1 MGKQYV
7 LETNQPCVLPPW
19 IGPRWPLPGSG
30 VQGHSFVSPSRVT
43 GGWTPGGGHLG
54 AEAGLGGATAQ
65 PQAGRP
71 GRPRAVLGLGGL
83 ACSVGRRSLS
93 SPCSPLLLW
102 HARTH
107 TRVCHSARPVC
118 SSAGPSSVPAFRAG
132 PPGNRPAARRAARSH
147 CFPSCADGRGV
158 SPDESAKREDLD
170 VPASEAVTWW
180 SAVRQLAGR
189 AGLRRVSR
197 SSRGVSMGLT
207 AQVLGSAACARTSV
221 LWYH

>member
-1 MGKQYV
+1 MDTWGLRRGWAAPQ
-7 LETNQPCVLPPW
+7 LSPRQG
-19 IGPRWPLPGSG
+19 GP
-30 VQGHSFVSPSRVT
+30 
-43 GGWTPGGGHLG
+43 G
-54 AEAGLGGATAQ
+54 A
-65 PQAGRP
+65 R
-71 GRPRAVLGLGGL
+71 VLGLGGL

-107 TRVCHSARPVC
+107 TRVCHSAPPVC

-132 PPGNRPAARRAARSH
+132 PPGNRPAARRAARSR

-197 SSRGVSMGLT
+197 SSRGVSVGLT

>member
-1 MGKQYV
+1 MDTWGLRRGWAAPQ
-7 LETNQPCVLPPW
+7 LSPRQG
-19 IGPRWPLPGSG
+19 GP
-30 VQGHSFVSPSRVT
+30 
-43 GGWTPGGGHLG
+43 G
-54 AEAGLGGATAQ
+54 A
-65 PQAGRP
+65 R
-71 GRPRAVLGLGGL
+71 VLGLGGL

-93 SPCSPLLLW
+93 SPCSPVFVTV
-102 HARTH
+102 R
-107 TRVCHSARPVC
+107 RRSAHLPPGPPGLR
-118 SSAGPSSVPAFRAG
+118 AGPSSVPAFRAG

-197 SSRGVSMGLT
+197 CSRGVSVGLT

>member
-1 MGKQYV
+1 MGQQYV

-30 VQGHSFVSPSRVT
+30 VQGHSFLSPSRVT

-102 HARTH
+102 HARTRTH
-107 TRVCHSARPVC
+107 VFVTVRRRSAHLPPGPPGLR
-118 SSAGPSSVPAFRAG
+118 AGPSSVPAFRAG
-132 PPGNRPAARRAARSH
+132 PPGNRPAARRAA
-147 CFPSCADGRGV
+147 
-158 SPDESAKREDLD
+158 
-170 VPASEAVTWW
+170 
-180 SAVRQLAGR
+180 
-189 AGLRRVSR
+189 
-197 SSRGVSMGLT
+197 
-207 AQVLGSAACARTSV
+207 
-221 LWYH
+221 

>member
-1 MGKQYV
+1 MDTWGLRQGWAAPQ
-7 LETNQPCVLPPW
+7 LSPRQG
-19 IGPRWPLPGSG
+19 GP
-30 VQGHSFVSPSRVT
+30 
-43 GGWTPGGGHLG
+43 G
-54 AEAGLGGATAQ
+54 A
-65 PQAGRP
+65 R
-71 GRPRAVLGLGGL
+71 VLGLGGL

-93 SPCSPLLLW
+93 SRCSPLLLLR
-102 HARTH
+102 ARTRTH
-107 TRVCHSARPVC
+107 VFVTVRRRSAHLPPGPPGLR
-118 SSAGPSSVPAFRAG
+118 AGPSSVPAFRAG

-147 CFPSCADGRGV
+147 CFLSCADGRGV

-197 SSRGVSMGLT
+197 CSRDVSVGLT

>member
-1 MGKQYV
+1 MDTWGLRRGWAAPQLSPRQGGPGARV
-7 LETNQPCVLPPW
+7 LCWASAALPAASDAVPF
-19 IGPRWPLPGSG
+19 PRPVPLSCYGT
-30 VQGHSFVSPSRVT
+30 H
-43 GGWTPGGGHLG
+43 
-54 AEAGLGGATAQ
+54 
-65 PQAGRP
+65 
-71 GRPRAVLGLGGL
+71 
-83 ACSVGRRSLS
+83 
-93 SPCSPLLLW
+93 
-102 HARTH
+102 TH
-107 TRVCHSARPVC
+107 TRVCHSAPPVC

-197 SSRGVSMGLT
+197 CSRGVSVGLT